1 MTTEARGG
9 PAAAL
14 KTGILFGAGADIGSN
29 LLSLN
34 DPTRDGFA
42 ITDVVTRHI
51 PSDAALAPLSSM
63 RQLAGRM
70 MLADPTLLNHL
81 DIDEEGQILTVRG
94 RPVRVHFVDVQD
106 DALLELGHFD
116 LGIVAT
122 HRNHIRSIEMLQRFR
137 KLADTVIGVAE
148 NDSLPAFYTPL
159 AGADLSLLGVA
170 QRPGLGSEGL
180 FSLGSCQCV
189 GWAAQ
194 LRGLLDAAA
203 VAGVDELGLERAELD
218 IVHPDTASSS
228 FGTAGI
234 GARREDARDN
244 LRPGFSQVR
253 RSMTRLPGVTTL
265 NTVSLRV
272 LTQPP
277 GYQVSRFFVRA
288 HLDTEAVRAGFA
300 RAHEA
305 LPNVIQ
311 TTDVPVGSRAFSAS
325 GAAATV
331 LTAPSHLHVSR
342 LSIGGASFTE
352 IVTQAYIHNTVGY
365 CASVL
370 EAGRRL
376 LADNLDVTL
385 LPALDV
391 IA

>member
-1 MTTEARGG
+1 MNTEPRG
-9 PAAAL
+9 PVASPKSAV
-14 KTGILFGAGADIGSN
+14 LFGAGADIGSN

-34 DPTRDGFA
+34 DPARDGFA

-51 PSDAALAPLSSM
+51 PSDKALAPLTSM
-63 RQLAGRM
+63 QQLASRM
-70 MLADPTLLNHL
+70 LLADPALLDQL
-81 DIDEEGQILTVRG
+81 GIDEETRTLTVRG
-94 RPVRVHFVDVQD
+94 RPVRIHFLDVQD
-106 DALLELGHFD
+106 DAMLEIGHFD
-116 LGIVAT
+116 LAIVAT
-122 HRNHIRSIEMLQRFR
+122 HRDHIRSAEMLQRFR
-137 KLADTVIGVAE
+137 KLAGVVIGVAE
-148 NDSLPAFYTPL
+148 NDSLPAFYVPL
-159 AGADLSLLGVA
+159 AGADLGLLGVDTPA
-170 QRPGLGSEGL
+170 GLGTEGL

-194 LRGLLDAAA
+194 LRGVLEAATL
-203 VAGVDELGLERAELD
+203 AGVSELGLERAELD

-228 FGTAGI
+228 FGTAGV

-253 RSMTRLPGVTTL
+253 RSMMRLPGVSVL

-288 HLDTEAVRAGFA
+288 DLDLETVRAGFA
-300 RAHEA
+300 RAHEV
-305 LPNVIQ
+305 LPNVIR
-311 TTDVPVGSRAFSAS
+311 TTDIPVGSRAFSAS
-325 GAAATV
+325 GVAATV

-342 LSIGGASFTE
+342 LSIGGARFTE
-352 IVTQAYIHNTVGY
+352 IVTQAYVHNTVGY

-376 LADNLDVTL
+376 LADDLDVTL
-385 LPALDV
+385 LPSLELTA
-391 IA
+391 